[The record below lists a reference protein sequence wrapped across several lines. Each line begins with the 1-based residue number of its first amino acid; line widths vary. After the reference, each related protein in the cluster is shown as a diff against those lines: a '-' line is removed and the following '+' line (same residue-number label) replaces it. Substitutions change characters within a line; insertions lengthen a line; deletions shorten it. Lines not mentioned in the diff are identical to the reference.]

1 MNIVE
6 IKAYKFEELT
16 EQAQQNAIEQYR
28 DGDHLEHEWYDFI
41 KADFHTIL
49 ELIGFYNI
57 KSQFSGFWSQGDG
70 ASFTGDYSYK
80 KGCLKAIKEHAPLDN
95 ELHKIVE
102 GIIYHQKDNG
112 YLLTCN
118 IYNDNHHYSHSNT
131 MSFDWEKGGDSY
143 FEWKNIHIEDEL
155 EQLFRDLADWYYNKL
170 ESEYEF
176 LNSDE
181 SIKEL
186 LIINEYDFLEC
197 GKQYF

>member
-6 IKAYKFEELT
+6 IKTFKFEELK

-28 DGDHLEHEWYDFI
+28 NSDHLEYGWHDSIEE
-41 KADFHTIL
+41 DFHTIL

-70 ASFTGDYSYK
+70 ASFTADYSYK

-95 ELHKIVE
+95 ELHNIVE
-102 GIIYHQKDNG
+102 GIIAHQKDNG

-118 IYNDNHHYSHSNT
+118 IYKNNHYYSHSNT
-131 MSFDWEKGGDSY
+131 MNFDWCKNGDSY
-143 FEWKNIHIEDEL
+143 FDWKNIHVEDEL
-155 EQLFRDLADWYYNKL
+155 ERLFKDLADWYYDKL
-170 ESEYEF
+170 ESEYNY

-181 SIKEL
+181 SIEEL

-197 GKQYF
+197 GEQYY